1 MASPGVN
8 LKPETELT
16 VGAITAGIVYAIG
29 QITLP
34 NYNDVRADKPGNVNT
49 YKSTKTFAWTTTA
62 VVGGLALLGR
72 SPTVLIVGGAA
83 ILFETWK
90 FHYANH
96 AADGSKETAA
106 GYQGQ

>member
-1 MASPGVN
+1 MAVN
-8 LKPETELT
+8 LKPSDELT
-16 VGAITAGIVYAIG
+16 VGAISAGIVYAIG
-29 QITLP
+29 QVTLP

-49 YKSTKTFAWTTTA
+49 YKSTKMFAWTATA
-62 VVGGLALLGR
+62 VVGSLALLGR
-72 SPTVLIVGGAA
+72 SPTIVIIGGAM
-83 ILFETWK
+83 ILAETWK

>member
-1 MASPGVN
+1 MAVN
-8 LKPETELT
+8 LKPSDELM
-16 VGAITAGIVYAIG
+16 VGALSAGIVYAIG
-29 QITLP
+29 QVTLP
-34 NYNDVRADKPGNVNT
+34 NYNDVRADRPGNVNT
-49 YKSTKTFAWTTTA
+49 YKSTKTFAWTATA

-72 SPTVLIVGGAA
+72 SPTVIIIGGAM
-83 ILFETWK
+83 ILAETWK

>member
-1 MASPGVN
+1 MAGIN
-8 LKPETELT
+8 LKASEELT
-16 VGAITAGIVYAIG
+16 IGGITAGIVYAIG
-29 QITLP
+29 QVTLP

-49 YKSTKTFAWTTTA
+49 YKTTKTFAWTSTA

-72 SPTVLIVGGAA
+72 SPTILIIGGAV
-83 ILFETWK
+83 ILAETWK
-90 FHYANH
+90 YHYANH